1 MYDRRLIVSASAPS
15 QAARC
20 LLCGPVPTTLVAVH
34 DGFRIVRCGRCEL
47 VFVDTWYE
55 IAPPEDLYGP
65 AYFRSDGASPLGYQD
80 YLAHERLHLRNARP
94 ILRMLEHVTGG
105 RRLVD
110 VGCAHGFFLA
120 AARERGWVGCGA
132 DISADAVRY
141 AQEKLGLDVVHGD
154 LSRANFAA
162 GTFDVAA
169 MIGTIEHMPDPL
181 TTLRS
186 AARLLK
192 PDGHLLITT
201 LDIEGVFRQWEWKP
215 PEHIFYF
222 SFRSL
227 SRVLEAAGFQVL
239 SRRCYWAWYGAG
251 DLVARLLRHWGLP
264 GTGLVIEA
272 SERAGLAGL
281 ALRIPTNEMLVLA
294 RKR

>member
-1 MYDRRLIVSASAPS
+1 M
-15 QAARC
+15 
-20 LLCGPVPTTLVAVH
+20 
-34 DGFRIVRCGRCEL
+34 
-47 VFVDTWYE
+47 DTWHE
-55 IAPPEDLYGP
+55 LAPPEGLYGP
-65 AYFRSDGASPLGYQD
+65 GYFRTEGASPLGYQD
-80 YLAHERLHLRNARP
+80 YLAHERLHLRNSRP
-94 ILRMLEHVTGG
+94 ILRMLERATVG

-120 AARERGWVGCGA
+120 AARERGWAGCGV

-141 AQEKLGLDVVHGD
+141 ARQTLGLDVVHGA
-154 LSRANFAA
+154 LERAGFAEGA
-162 GTFDVAA
+162 FDAVA
-169 MIGTIEHMPDPL
+169 MVGTIEHMPDPL

-186 AARLLK
+186 AANLLK
-192 PDGHLLITT
+192 PGGYLLITT

-239 SRRCYWAWYGAG
+239 SRKCYWAWYGAG
-251 DLVARLLRHWGLP
+251 DLVARLLRHWHLP
-264 GTGLVIEA
+264 GAGLVTRTV
-272 SERAGLAGL
+272 ERAGLAGL

>member
-1 MYDRRLIVSASAPS
+1 M
-15 QAARC
+15 
-20 LLCGPVPTTLVAVH
+20 
-34 DGFRIVRCGRCEL
+34 
-47 VFVDTWYE
+47 VFVDTWPE
-55 IAPPEDLYGP
+55 MTPPEGLYGP
-65 AYFRSDGASPLGYQD
+65 DYFRTEGTSPLGYQD
-80 YLAHERLHLRNARP
+80 YLAHEHLHLRNARP
-94 ILRMLEHVTGG
+94 ILRMLERVTAG

-120 AARERGWVGCGA
+120 AARERGWLGCGV

-141 AQEKLGLDVVHGD
+141 AREKLGLEVMHAD
-154 LSRANFAA
+154 LARANFAA
-162 GTFDVAA
+162 GTFDVVA
-169 MIGTIEHMPDPL
+169 MVGTVEHMPDPL

-192 PDGHLLITT
+192 PDGHLMITT

-227 SRVLEAAGFQVL
+227 SRVLEAAGFHVL
-239 SRRCYWAWYGAG
+239 RRRPYWAWYGAG
-251 DLVARLLRHWGLP
+251 DLATRLLRHWGLP
-264 GTGLVIEA
+264 GGGVVTRIL
-272 SERAGLAGL
+272 ERAGLGGL